1 MLPSSF
7 KPYHQLALA
16 SLLILCPEV
25 ITMATR
31 VLARA
36 GPSMTSARAH
46 PWLVLSLQVPGQIS
60 TPGAISS
67 RFTMWSLKS
76 FLCFS
81 IAVTCV
87 YTLMFTSLREKADE
101 IQGKILCGRHFLI
114 WQNLQEHAQYW
125 LEITL
130 LWLFF
135 IVLMYLA
142 VKLAAESGK
151 SKCRLL
157 LPIGAVHSAL
167 TEGKRKSLPLK
178 KTTCSIP

>member
-1 MLPSSF
+1 
-7 KPYHQLALA
+7 
-16 SLLILCPEV
+16 
-25 ITMATR
+25 
-31 VLARA
+31 
-36 GPSMTSARAH
+36 
-46 PWLVLSLQVPGQIS
+46 
-60 TPGAISS
+60 
-67 RFTMWSLKS
+67 
-76 FLCFS
+76 
-81 IAVTCV
+81 
-87 YTLMFTSLREKADE
+87 MFTSLREKADE

-125 LEITL
+125 LEITV